1 MYFMFIDDNVL
12 QTKVQL
18 DFEYYKTIHT
28 SSTVKDC
35 LFFLKTH
42 KKQTHKTNH
51 CEHHQNIVAENMSR
65 FSVEINL
72 RFIFIWPSM

>member
-1 MYFMFIDDNVL
+1 MYFRQKCSWTLNTIEQYIHHL
-12 QTKVQL
+12 L
-18 DFEYYKTIHT
+18 SKT
-28 SSTVKDC
+28 VY
-35 LFFLKTH
+35 LKKNH
-42 KKQTHKTNH
+42 KKQNHKTNH